1 MRAFPILRYLSL
13 IMPALRLAWA
23 LFRDRRVG
31 AVIKLLPIMAVIYV
45 ISPLDVLPDII
56 PVVGWVDDLIVA
68 GGLLLLFF
76 ILAPR
81 DVVIERLRKA
91 RNPGQEEPAEDTGQ
105 TVDGTFRYTDEDRP
119 Q

>member
-76 ILAPR
+76 VLAPR
-81 DVVIERLRKA
+81 GVVFEHLRKSKIK
-91 RNPGQEEPAEDTGQ
+91 EEPPEEPPDSIE
-105 TVDGTFRYTDEDRP
+105 GTFRYMDEDQPR
-119 Q
+119 